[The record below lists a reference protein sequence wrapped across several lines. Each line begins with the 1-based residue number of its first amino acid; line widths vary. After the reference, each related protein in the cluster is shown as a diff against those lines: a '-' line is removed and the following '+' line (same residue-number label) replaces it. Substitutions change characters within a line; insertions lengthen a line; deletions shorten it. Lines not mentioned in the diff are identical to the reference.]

1 MLIRLWQSGEKQ
13 LMKEPYLQEQMI
25 PMQSTSMIIRMEIG
39 DMNLWDLILWKIWD
53 YLWMVRTIG

>member
-1 MLIRLWQSGEKQ
+1 
-13 LMKEPYLQEQMI
+13 MKDPYLQEQMI

>member
-1 MLIRLWQSGEKQ
+1 
-13 LMKEPYLQEQMI
+13 MKESYLQERMI